1 MSILSCSKI
10 KHSICNILLGS
21 CVEELPIKK
30 FSASSFAQS
39 NKPSEARFNS
49 STCWKPSNASGGED
63 YLEIDLGIIK
73 VLSAITTEGKIQ
85 YNLQYSTDEISWKYY
100 PDFSGSTKVYTD
112 WPVHTGST
120 E

>member
-10 KHSICNILLGS
+10 KRSICNMLLGS
-21 CVEELPIKK
+21 CGEELPIKK

-49 STCWKPSNASGGED
+49 STCWKPRDASGGED

-112 WPVHTGST
+112 
-120 E
+120 